1 VSESPETQGADAA
14 LDVVPAGAPSL
25 PLVDVRSGMFGNA
38 GSGDTS
44 GYGGL
49 VRTIEMPAPS
59 ARPFGGWF
67 DEVADELDLALQDD
81 GLSLD
86 RAVEAVVVDRGEV
99 TFHVRAEHLLA
110 FVRRLRDESALRFE
124 ICTGVSGVHYPN
136 QTRREL
142 HAVWHFLSIT
152 HNRRV
157 RVEVSAPASH
167 PHVPSIVS
175 VYPGDDWHER
185 ETFDMFGIVFD
196 DHPGL
201 TRILMP
207 DDWVGFPQR
216 KDYPLGGIPVEY
228 KGATIPPPDERR
240 SYSS

>member
-1 VSESPETQGADAA
+1 VTDPQELQSEPAA
-14 LDVVPAGAPSL
+14 LVVPPDVPTL
-25 PLVDVRSGMFGNA
+25 PVVDVRSGMFGSSGA
-38 GSGDTS
+38 GDTS
-44 GYGGL
+44 GFGGL

-67 DEVADELDLALQDD
+67 DEVADEMDLALQED
-81 GLSLD
+81 GTSLD
-86 RAVEAVVVDRGEV
+86 QAVEAVVVDRGEI
-99 TFHVRAEHLLA
+99 TFHVRPEHLLA
-110 FVRRLRDESALRFE
+110 FVTRLRDESALRFE

-136 QTRREL
+136 QTGREL

-228 KGATIPPPDERR
+228 KGATIPPPDTRR
-240 SYSS
+240 SYS

>member
-1 VSESPETQGADAA
+1 MTDPQELQSEPAA
-14 LDVVPAGAPSL
+14 LVVPPDVPTL
-25 PLVDVRSGMFGNA
+25 PVVDVRSGMFGSSGA
-38 GSGDTS
+38 GDTS
-44 GYGGL
+44 GFGGL

-67 DEVADELDLALQDD
+67 DEVADEMDLALQED
-81 GLSLD
+81 GTSLD
-86 RAVEAVVVDRGEV
+86 QAVEAVVVDRGEI
-99 TFHVRAEHLLA
+99 TFHVRPEHLLA
-110 FVRRLRDESALRFE
+110 FVTRLRDESALRFE

-136 QTRREL
+136 QTGREL